1 MLAYLEESFQH
12 KEPVD
17 LSLNNISIEH
27 MMPQTLS
34 DWWINQLGD
43 DYKETHADYC
53 HVLGNL
59 TLTGKNQELGN
70 KPYPE
75 KQQKMADSH
84 FELNRYFSTIDA
96 WNQESI
102 SSRGRILSDL
112 ALCVWPS
119 FADKAQAESRIEMRM
134 RGKSPIALS
143 ILEWR
148 VEVKKW
154 SSLVP
159 MMVDKLLELDPER
172 YDDIA
177 SRFHRY
183 IRSERGKWTQTKRL
197 ANNKAWIRTNWPSQE
212 AVRFC
217 EDVADA
223 FDLSDKDWNIEFSE
237 EGDEAEIEQL
247 EPAAIP

>member
-1 MLAYLEESFQH
+1 
-12 KEPVD
+12 
-17 LSLNNISIEH
+17 
-27 MMPQTLS
+27 
-34 DWWINQLGD
+34 LGD
-43 DYKETHADYC
+43 DYKEIHADYC

-70 KPYPE
+70 KPYSE

-84 FELNRYFSTIDA
+84 FELNRYFGGV
-96 WNQESI
+96 QEWGQDSI
-102 SSRGRILSDL
+102 AGRGRVLVDL
-112 ALCVWPS
+112 ALSVWPS
-119 FADKAQAESRIEMRM
+119 FADKAQVESRIESQM
-134 RGKSPIALS
+134 RGKSPIALT

-172 YDDIA
+172 YDAIVT
-177 SRFHRY
+177 RFHRY
-183 IRSERGKWTQTKRL
+183 IRPDRGKWTQARKP
-197 ANNKAWIRTNWPSQE
+197 ANSRAWIRTNWSSQE

-217 EDVADA
+217 EDIADA

-237 EGDEAEIEQL
+237 EADEVSETDPLQ
-247 EPAAIP
+247 PATSA